1 MTCLSNWWCSTDY
14 GAGLRTE
21 WVKAKARA
29 TRWSEEVSLVQE
41 EMRRVLCFIQW
52 KRKWWLENA
61 ELRNEVRLDVKE
73 GLLAYASK
81 QAAILTQMG
90 RRFADEWYP
99 ILLRGGLSAEWPEEY
114 LKGQVRYGL
123 EEERTMA
130 EIQDDDEL
138 VIEDDWFD

>member
-1 MTCLSNWWCSTDY
+1 M
-14 GAGLRTE
+14 
-21 WVKAKARA
+21 
-29 TRWSEEVSLVQE
+29 
-41 EMRRVLCFIQW
+41 
-52 KRKWWLENA
+52 
-61 ELRNEVRLDVKE
+61 KE